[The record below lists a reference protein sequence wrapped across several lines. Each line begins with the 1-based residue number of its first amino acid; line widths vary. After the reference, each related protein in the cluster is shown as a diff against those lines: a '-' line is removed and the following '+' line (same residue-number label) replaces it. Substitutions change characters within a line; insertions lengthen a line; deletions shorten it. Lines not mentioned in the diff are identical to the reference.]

1 MTQSPSDRA
10 ERFLCHLGPLRAA
23 LSAFC
28 RRSLYRRDDVE
39 DVLQSAIATA
49 FRDFDLYAEGT
60 NFRAW
65 IFRIVANEVLNRNR
79 RDVMRREV
87 DLADDLV
94 EGAAAEF
101 GPRSEAE
108 RDWEQV
114 LENPEPVLDRCADG
128 ITQAVRALSDQE
140 RNILLLRAIGEFKYR
155 EIAEILGVP
164 IGTVMGLLSRAR
176 QRLRNDLIDYAIEH
190 RILPHRG
197 DGPVGDRE

>member
-49 FRDFDLYAEGT
+49 FRDFDLYAEGS

-65 IFRIVANEVLNRNR
+65 MFRIVANEVLNRNR

-94 EGAAAEF
+94 ERAAAEF
-101 GPRSEAE
+101 GPRSEAD

>member
-49 FRDFDLYAEGT
+49 FRDFDLYAEGS

-65 IFRIVANEVLNRNR
+65 MFRIVANEVLNRNR

-94 EGAAAEF
+94 ERAAAEF
-101 GPRSEAE
+101 GPRSEAD

-114 LENPEPVLDRCADG
+114 LENPEPVLDRCEDG
-128 ITQAVRALSDQE
+128 MTRAVRALSDQE
-140 RNILLLRAIGEFKYR
+140 RSILLLRAIGEFKYR

-176 QRLRNDLIDYAIEH
+176 QRLRNDLMDYAIEH
-190 RILPHRG
+190 RILPYRG